1 MMKQLK
7 TKSYFSNNT
16 RELETHKAKKNQAIT
31 HEAFWQLFATIHK
44 YGTQDINV
52 NIISLFQHFFH
63 RPDISSTFVVGG
75 EFVHKA
81 ISLFR
86 YKL

>member
-7 TKSYFSNNT
+7 TKSCFSNNT
-16 RELETHKAKKNQAIT
+16 RELETHKAKKHQAIT
-31 HEAFWQLFATIHK
+31 HEAFWQLFAITHK
-44 YGTQDINV
+44 YDTQDIKV

-63 RPDISSTFVVGG
+63 RPDISSTFIVGG

-81 ISLFR
+81 NSLFR
-86 YKL
+86 YEL